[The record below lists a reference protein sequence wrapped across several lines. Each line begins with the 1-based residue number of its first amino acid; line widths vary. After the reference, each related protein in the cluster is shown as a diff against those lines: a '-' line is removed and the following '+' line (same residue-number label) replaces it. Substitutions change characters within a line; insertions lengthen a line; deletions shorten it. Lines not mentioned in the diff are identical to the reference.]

1 MSGVP
6 SSDTELVAVLVAML
20 TAGGG
25 LAEVSEHCQRVVPD
39 IDAVGL
45 TVAIHPTAG
54 SRLTV
59 STHGWLA
66 EPGEALQ
73 FDLGE
78 GPCIETHAEQ
88 RPVLAEDLEA
98 DGPAQH
104 WPIFAGQAWEAG
116 IRAVFTFPVLLH
128 EQVVAVL
135 SLYRATAGALSTT
148 GERMAAAYAAAAA
161 VLLLH
166 DAHTLIASDQDDE
179 EEVALIPPPLAV
191 ISQAVGFLV
200 SRLDLD
206 TDQALARL
214 RAHAFVVQRPL
225 AEVADD
231 LLQRRLPVEDLP

>member
-1 MSGVP
+1 M
-6 SSDTELVAVLVAML
+6 AVLVAML

-54 SRLTV
+54 ARLTV

-78 GPCIETHAEQ
+78 GPCIETHVER
-88 RPVLAEDLEA
+88 RPVLVEDLGA

-104 WPIFAGQAWEAG
+104 WPVFAGQAWEAG

-135 SLYRATAGALSTT
+135 SLYRSAAGALSMT

-166 DAHTLIASDQDDE
+166 DAHTLITSDQGE

-200 SRLDLD
+200 SRLDLNA
-206 TDQALARL
+206 DQALARL
-214 RAHAFVVQRPL
+214 RAHAFVEQRPL

-231 LLQRRLPVEDLP
+231 LLKRRLPVEELP